1 MPRKPRRQPLSLA
14 LSAARRRRPWSIA
27 QAAKWFGVAP
37 TTYWRWEADK
47 SAPVSHRALMV
58 EAFAY
63 RTARCPTCG
72 YRVTARRLRAH
83 GHRGKS

>member
-27 QAAKWFGVAP
+27 QAATWFGVAP
-37 TTYWRWEADK
+37 TTYWRWEAGK
-47 SAPVSHRALMV
+47 SVPVCHRALLV

-63 RTARCPTCG
+63 GAVCCPTCG
-72 YRVTARRLRAH
+72 RRVTARRLRAH
-83 GHRGKS
+83 GPRGKS